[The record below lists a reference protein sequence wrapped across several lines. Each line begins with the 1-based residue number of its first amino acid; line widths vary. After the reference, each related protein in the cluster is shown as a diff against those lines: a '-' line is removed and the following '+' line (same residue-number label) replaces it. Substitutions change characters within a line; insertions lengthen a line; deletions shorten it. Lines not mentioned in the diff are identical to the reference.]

1 MYRYFLFTLFCFLAY
16 CHAAVA
22 QLCQL
27 SAQFETRT
35 SQVLLDW
42 NMIDHPGKTT
52 YQLLRSNDGK
62 VWEEV
67 VTDERL
73 QYYTSDDIFDYDDR
87 VDRDEKYY
95 YRLRIR
101 DINNKTITFSNTVS
115 INSGSAKGSWIIY
128 PNPVNEV
135 LTLICKGHTIIRGVI
150 NVIVQDA
157 TGKIILRYRAASIHK
172 MLQIPV
178 SKLRSGI
185 YVVQIS
191 ILNELVMNQKFVKQ

>member
-1 MYRYFLFTLFCFLAY
+1 MYRYFFLTLFCLLAY
-16 CHAAVA
+16 CHATVA

-27 SAQFETRT
+27 NAQFESRI

-42 NMIDHPGKTT
+42 NMINHPGKTT
-52 YQLLRSNDGK
+52 YQLLKSNDGK
-62 VWEEV
+62 IWREV
-67 VTDERL
+67 VTDKRL
-73 QYYTSDDIFDYDDR
+73 QNYTSEDIFDYEDK

-95 YRLRIR
+95 YRLRIL

-115 INSGSAKGSWIIY
+115 INSGSAKGSWVIY

-135 LTLICKGHTIIRGVI
+135 LTLVFKGNTLIRGVI
-150 NVIVQDA
+150 NVVVQDA
-157 TGKIILRYRAASIHK
+157 TGKIVLRYRAASIHK
-172 MLQIPV
+172 TLQIPV

-191 ILNELVMNQKFVKQ
+191 ILNELMMNQKFVKQ